1 MEASTFSRSSTEEY
15 KAWASVMLPAL
26 VGCALLIY
34 QAFFAIKYPANLPLA
49 GEPDGKR
56 TFSWRTRWSYYTDCE
71 ALYKET
77 YENVR
82 SSTLLLTAILT

>member
-1 MEASTFSRSSTEEY
+1 MGASTFSQSFAEKYE
-15 KAWASVMLPAL
+15 AWASVMLPAL

-34 QAFFAIKYPANLPLA
+34 QAFFAIKYPSNLLLA

-56 TFSWRTRWSYYTDCE
+56 TFSWRTRWRYYTDCE